1 MDVNDFTHEVKP
13 RNKRSKLLKFRDE
26 ISALK
31 KEGYS
36 DMQIRDWLAEN
47 GVQVSRQNVQKFIKR
62 YLGNLR
68 EDAQA
73 VSPITTPSPADGG
86 QTSAPLTTTR
96 EGKISGSSGATESRA
111 EKLRKLAEE
120 QRNEAE
126 KSRFQHDKTGNNH

>member
-1 MDVNDFTHEVKP
+1 MDVDDFTREVKP

-26 ISALK
+26 IGALK
-31 KEGYS
+31 KAGYS

-68 EDAQA
+68 EDTQA
-73 VSPITTPSPADGG
+73 VSPITTPPPTGGG
-86 QTSAPLTTTR
+86 QTSAPLTTTM
-96 EGKISGSSGATESRA
+96 EGQICGSSGATESRA
-111 EKLRKLAEE
+111 DKLRKLAEE

>member
-1 MDVNDFTHEVKP
+1 MDVNDFTREVKP

-26 ISALK
+26 IGALK

-68 EDAQA
+68 EDTQA
-73 VSPITTPSPADGG
+73 VSPITAPSLAGGG
-86 QTSAPLTTTR
+86 QTTAPMTTTK
-96 EGKISGSSGATESRA
+96 EGQISDFSGATESRA
-111 EKLRKLAEE
+111 DKLRKLAEE